1 MSKNSKSHIP
11 LLKKSRS
18 VYDAAIIQ
26 FPKIPDDRG
35 NLTFIEQERHI
46 PFKIARVYWI
56 YDVPGGE
63 KRGGHAFKNQNEV
76 IIALSG
82 SFDVFLDDGT
92 AQKIVH
98 LNRAYHGL
106 YVPQM
111 LWRRM
116 QNFSTNAV
124 AYVLT
129 STPYREE
136 DYIRDYNDYSVLM
149 REGK

>member
-1 MSKNSKSHIP
+1 MNTVS
-11 LLKKSRS
+11 S
-18 VYDAAIIQ
+18 VYDVSLIQ
-26 FPKIPDDRG
+26 FPKILDPRG

-46 PFKIARVYWI
+46 PFKISRVYWI

-63 KRGGHAFKNQNEV
+63 QRGGHAFRAQKEV

-98 LNRAYHGL
+98 MNRAYHGL
-106 YVPQM
+106 YVPRM
-111 LWRRM
+111 IWRRM
-116 QNFSTNAV
+116 QNFSTNSV

-129 STPYREE
+129 CCPYSEA
-136 DYIRDYNDYSVLM
+136 DYLRDYEEYKALM

>member
-1 MSKNSKSHIP
+1 M
-11 LLKKSRS
+11 RT
-18 VYDAAIIQ
+18 VYDASLIQ
-26 FPKIPDDRG
+26 FPKILDPRG
-35 NLTFIEQERHI
+35 NLTFIEQQRHI
-46 PFKIARVYWI
+46 PFALSRVYWI

-63 KRGGHAFKNQNEV
+63 QRGGHAFREQEEI

-106 YVPQM
+106 YIPKM
-111 LWRRM
+111 IWRRM

-124 AYVLT
+124 AYVLA
-129 STPYREE
+129 SCPYKE
-136 DYIRDYNDYSVLM
+136 DDYVRDDNTYRALM
-149 REGK
+149 RQGE

>member
-1 MSKNSKSHIP
+1 MVPIF
-11 LLKKSRS
+11 KSRLKTISS

-26 FPKIPDDRG
+26 FPKILDDRG

-46 PFKIARVYWI
+46 PFKISRVYWI

-63 KRGGHAFKNQNEV
+63 QRGGHAFQQQQEV
-76 IIALSG
+76 VIALSG
-82 SFDVFLDDGT
+82 SFDVFLDDAT

-106 YVPQM
+106 YVPRM
-111 LWRRM
+111 IWRRM

-124 AYVLT
+124 AYVLA
-129 STPYREE
+129 SCAYDEA
-136 DYIRDYNDYSVLM
+136 DYLRDYNRYQSLM
-149 REGK
+149 SSLS

>member
-1 MSKNSKSHIP
+1 MNQPTPTLIN
-11 LLKKSRS
+11 L
-18 VYDAAIIQ
+18 
-26 FPKIPDDRG
+26 PKYLDIRG
-35 NLTFIEQERHI
+35 NLSFIEEDSHL
-46 PFKIARVYWI
+46 PFKIRRVYWI

-63 KRGGHAFKNQNEV
+63 KRGGHAFQKQDEV

-106 YVPQM
+106 YVPKM

-124 AYVLT
+124 AYVLA
-129 STPYREE
+129 SCPYEEE
-136 DYIRDYNDYSVLM
+136 DYIRDYDTYKMLM

>member
-1 MSKNSKSHIP
+1 MIMMMNLISQHKVRTI
-11 LLKKSRS
+11 
-18 VYDAAIIQ
+18 YDATLIQ
-26 FPKIPDDRG
+26 FPKILDPRG
-35 NLTFIEQERHI
+35 NLTFIEQERHV

-63 KRGGHAFKNQNEV
+63 QRGGHAFKQQEEV
-76 IIALSG
+76 LIALSG
-82 SFDVFLDDGT
+82 SFDVLLDDGT

-106 YVPQM
+106 YVPRM

-124 AYVLT
+124 AYVLA
-129 STPYREE
+129 SCQYSE
-136 DYIRDYNDYSVLM
+136 DDYVRDLGHYQDLM
-149 REGK
+149 RGEA